1 MTNEKWISKE
11 ELKRKAEEEAR
22 SKKKGAGEDAADR
35 ALLGMMGGTLAGESK
50 ANKLNEEIVKP
61 AHLIPAEGEDLTEE
75 QLKELKEWEAQA
87 KALEGEKE
95 MYRKTLE
102 GEAKKLRSEIM
113 EECKKFDD
121 GMQELM
127 DARLK
132 TDYKVYEQE
141 LYKIKLIQAVA
152 QEEDDIAASIA
163 LKKTLA
169 EMDGRREVAA
179 RAVDEFTGE
188 VQDAERTL
196 EILKGDLANME
207 KSFKKELVDH
217 AQLKDLADMLLR
229 AYRKRGD
236 LGDVPPGLG
245 EEVMARA
252 DELLQEAMEHDVRIN
267 ESQAAAEAVKGE
279 LERLTWAL
287 KQMDDAIHSAEE
299 ELHELETRMM
309 SAGSDLDL
317 TFMLKQG
324 QVEVEQAAVATDFSD
339 AEIVEKSVIHANNSL
354 ITTSGKEKVSIL
366 HEIKDFRKGIH
377 VLQWENSRLDLEEE
391 ELLQRTK
398 DLQLLRV
405 TKGLQSIIKGSDE
418 GKTAHEN
425 SSLEKL
431 VSYQTKVHGQRVKE
445 KAKLV
450 EGLTV
455 QSKVAAR
462 ENAELDED
470 IFALESAVVERQRLC
485 ELQGTAANQGAGRAK
500 KSEQS
505 KMKMMVTHRK
515 LLDLAKAQTREIEL
529 MREELVRL
537 RAKTFPS
544 FAQLSQSALP
554 DTLL

>member
-1 MTNEKWISKE
+1 
-11 ELKRKAEEEAR
+11 
-22 SKKKGAGEDAADR
+22 
-35 ALLGMMGGTLAGESK
+35 
-50 ANKLNEEIVKP
+50 
-61 AHLIPAEGEDLTEE
+61 
-75 QLKELKEWEAQA
+75 
-87 KALEGEKE
+87 
-95 MYRKTLE
+95 MYRKALE
-102 GEAKKLRSEIM
+102 GEAKKLRSEIL

-121 GMQELM
+121 GMQELL

-141 LYKIKLIQAVA
+141 IYKIKLIQAVA

-163 LKKTLA
+163 LKKSLS
-169 EMDGRREVAA
+169 EMDERREVAA
-179 RAVDEFTGE
+179 RAVDDFSGE
-188 VQDAERTL
+188 LQEAERTL
-196 EILKGDLANME
+196 EMLRADSANME
-207 KSFKKELVDH
+207 RLFKKELVDS
-217 AQLKDLADMLLR
+217 AQIKDLADVLLKV
-229 AYRKRGD
+229 YRKRGD
-236 LGDVPPGLG
+236 FGDVPPGLG
-245 EEVMARA
+245 DEVIDRA
-252 DELLQEAMEHDVRIN
+252 QQHLSDALEQDGRV
-267 ESQAAAEAVKGE
+267 AEAQSALEAVRGE
-279 LERLTWAL
+279 LDRLTWAL
-287 KQMDDAIHSAEE
+287 KQMDDAIHAAEE

-339 AEIVEKSVIHANNSL
+339 AEIVEKNVINANNSL
-354 ITTSGKEKVSIL
+354 ITNSGSEKVSIL

-377 VLQWENSRLDLEEE
+377 QLQWENSRLDLEEE

-425 SSLEKL
+425 LSLEKL
-431 VSYQTKVHGQRVKE
+431 ISYQTKVHGQRVKE

-455 QSKVAAR
+455 QTKVAAR
-462 ENAELDED
+462 ENSELDED

-485 ELQGTAANQGAGRAK
+485 ELQGTTANQGEGRAK
-500 KSEQS
+500 KSEKS
-505 KMKMMVTHRK
+505 KMNMMVTHRK

-554 DTLL
+554 DSLM